1 MDTTAIQTLLKEYAL
16 DGWLFT
22 DFQGRDPIT
31 HDFLKLTDRKCTR
44 RLFYYI
50 PAAGQPVKVLSAIE
64 PLLLDHLP
72 GKKFLYKGIQ
82 GQREVLAQILEPGK
96 RIACQY
102 SPGGNVPTIST
113 MDAGLVEYLRTF
125 GMEPVSS
132 ADLMQHFG
140 AVLTE
145 AQIESHRKAGVII
158 HRILDEILKKKK
170 KK

>member
-1 MDTTAIQTLLKEYAL
+1 MDMTAIQTLLKEYDL

-22 DFQGRDPIT
+22 DFQGRAPIT

-102 SPGGNVPTIST
+102 SPGGNVFTR
-113 MDAGLVEYLRTF
+113 LQYLQ
-125 GMEPVSS
+125 G
-132 ADLMQHFG
+132 
-140 AVLTE
+140 
-145 AQIESHRKAGVII
+145 
-158 HRILDEILKKKK
+158 
-170 KK
+170 

>member
-1 MDTTAIQTLLKEYAL
+1 MDTTAIQTLLKEYDL

-82 GQREVLAQILEPGK
+82 GQREVLAHCLPVFARRQCPDH
-96 RIACQY
+96 QY
-102 SPGGNVPTIST
+102 HGRRSGGIFEDIRDGADVLSRSDAAFRRGADRSP
-113 MDAGLVEYLRTF
+113 D
-125 GMEPVSS
+125 
-132 ADLMQHFG
+132 
-140 AVLTE
+140 
-145 AQIESHRKAGVII
+145 
-158 HRILDEILKKKK
+158 
-170 KK
+170 